1 MRSAWLFQQCWD
13 VHVASILVSIL
24 LFYTIIEHS
33 VMVSARGCP
42 GSTCISP
49 VWLERCKLSLSLSL
63 SLLLPCLLFAS
74 VGQASARTIA
84 SLPWTLF
91 TSLLTHR
98 LVLLCIDANC
108 FIFWD
113 LPGDVLAAPE
123 SALGLD
129 RCNTSLSLSLSLH
142 LNQPWGWIGVIL
154 LSLSLS
160 LSLSSAC
167 GPCLLAL
174 VLLRVPAWTVSLCI
188 LWTFYMCS
196 PSGLCATLAAMANA
210 RDVISI
216 CLSSDARVVR

>member
-1 MRSAWLFQQCWD
+1 MSRQSLFQFCCSTQSLNTLLWYLPGD
-13 VHVASILVSIL
+13 VLAAPASALCGWKGVNS
-24 LFYTIIEHS
+24 
-33 VMVSARGCP
+33 
-42 GSTCISP
+42 
-49 VWLERCKLSLSLSL
+49 LSLSLSL

-123 SALGLD
+123 SALRLD
-129 RCNTSLSLSLSLH
+129 RCNTSLSLSLSPPESALG
-142 LNQPWGWIGVIL
+142 LDRCNTS